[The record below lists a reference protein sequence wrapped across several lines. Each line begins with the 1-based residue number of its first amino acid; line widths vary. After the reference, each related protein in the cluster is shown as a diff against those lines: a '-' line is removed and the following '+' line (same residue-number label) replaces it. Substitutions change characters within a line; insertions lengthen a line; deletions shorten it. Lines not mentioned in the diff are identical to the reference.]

1 MKQLKTAFNR
11 IQVQWSVDSGYKVL
25 ITDIAGN
32 GRLVFNGGDINKDLC
47 SYFKYD
53 KRSRIAENGY
63 SWIFKCDFAGVVGFY
78 NGPGLSLCR
87 SNKRRGIVK
96 LFLNMNMI

>member
-1 MKQLKTAFNR
+1 M
-11 IQVQWSVDSGYKVL
+11 QWSVDSGYKVL

-53 KRSRIAENGY
+53 KRSRIAEMGT
-63 SWIFKCDFAGVVGFY
+63 VGF
-78 NGPGLSLCR
+78 
-87 SNKRRGIVK
+87 SNVTLQELLDFTMTRTIP
-96 LFLNMNMI
+96 M